1 MIKLT
6 KLTKLCLFWAAIF
19 CAFPAIGEQS
29 ASTNVIAVIGG
40 TTIDRRS
47 QGAYLDSND
56 LIENDGSVVIETS
69 AGKSPTLY
77 KLRYQGV
84 PFYYVRFHGYAT
96 ANDSLDTNGQNFVRM
111 FAAFH
116 ELGVTHIIGGATSGG
131 ILENQQQGD
140 LIVSDDFLNF
150 NYERP
155 SSILAAAEIER
166 PGVFPR
172 YNPPFCPDI
181 RKILYEIAADIYP
194 GRVSP
199 TGTVVQD
206 DPSRFETPAEI
217 RMYRTLGGDHVSHNV
232 VTEAIYARQL
242 GMHFAVLDSV
252 SNPAEG
258 VRSFTRGSIRTT
270 GDAIARGAIPVVLKA
285 VVELSQLS
293 PACGTTCIGER

>member
-1 MIKLT
+1 MT
-6 KLTKLCLFWAAIF
+6 KVCLFLTALVCAI
-19 CAFPAIGEQS
+19 PTVGGQS
-29 ASTNVIAVIGG
+29 EPSNVVAVIGG

-47 QGAYLDSND
+47 QEAYLDNND
-56 LIENDGSVVIETS
+56 LVENDGSFVVETS
-69 AGKSPTLY
+69 AGSSPTIH
-77 KLRYQGV
+77 KLRYKGV
-84 PFYYVRFHGYAT
+84 SFYYLRFHGYAT
-96 ANDSLDTNGQNFVRM
+96 SDDSFETNGQNFVKM
-111 FAAFH
+111 FAALH

-131 ILENQQQGD
+131 ILENQQPGD

-155 SSILAAAEIER
+155 SSVLAAAGIER
-166 PGVFPR
+166 PSVFAR

-181 RKILYEIAADIYP
+181 RKVLYDIAAESYP

-242 GMHFAVLDSV
+242 GMHLAVLDSV

-258 VRSFTRGSIRTT
+258 VRTFTRADIRET
-270 GDAIARGAIPVVLKA
+270 GRAISRGAIPVVLKA
-285 VVELSQLS
+285 VVELSKLAPTCES
-293 PACGTTCIGER
+293 ICIGER

>member
-1 MIKLT
+1 
-6 KLTKLCLFWAAIF
+6 
-19 CAFPAIGEQS
+19 
-29 ASTNVIAVIGG
+29 
-40 TTIDRRS
+40 
-47 QGAYLDSND
+47 
-56 LIENDGSVVIETS
+56 
-69 AGKSPTLY
+69 
-77 KLRYQGV
+77 
-84 PFYYVRFHGYAT
+84 
-96 ANDSLDTNGQNFVRM
+96 M

-150 NYERP
+150 KLRAAFER
-155 SSILAAAEIER
+155 SGRRRDRKAQVCFRDTTRRSAQTS
-166 PGVFPR
+166 
-172 YNPPFCPDI
+172 
-181 RKILYEIAADIYP
+181 RKILYEIAADTYP

-258 VRSFTRGSIRTT
+258 VRRFTRTSIRTT

-285 VVELSQLS
+285 VVELSQLR
-293 PACGTTCIGER
+293 PVCGSTCTGEH